1 MKDLIGSSNVGGPLS
16 VPPGLC
22 RLPELANNL
31 WWSWT
36 PCTRA
41 LFEQLDQTLWRLTH
55 HNPVKQ
61 LQSVQADHLVSLSR
75 DVLFVRQYQAAVKA
89 HDDYMMEPHH
99 WFGASFP
106 EAQHKIIAYF
116 SAEFGLHQS
125 LPVYSGGLGILAGD
139 HLKEASDLGVPL
151 VGVGFKY
158 NQAYFRQIINS
169 EGWQEA
175 IYESFD
181 QTATPIQ
188 PALTP
193 TGVQARIQVP
203 LGFRVVTCVIWQVQV
218 GRVTLYLLDTDTP
231 ENSPANRELSARLYG
246 GDQTIR
252 LSQEILLGIGG
263 IRALRAVGIHP
274 AIWHINE
281 GHPAFLVFER
291 LRELVQEGLSVPKA
305 VGQIRSTTAF
315 TTHTPVPAGHD
326 VFPSNLLESHFSGFW
341 KELGLTFDDFL
352 ALGKHPDYSAHKFHM
367 TALAMRLAGSINGVS
382 KEHGRVSRRMFAKLW
397 PGVSEDCVP
406 IQSITNGIHVPTW
419 IAPELDHLYNKY
431 LGPRWR
437 DRSDDQALWPRVLD
451 IPDHELWEVRQF
463 LKEKLLNFIR
473 QRVRSRWMHGWLE
486 ATQVLASGALCDPYP
501 LTIGFCR
508 RFATYKRATLIFRN
522 IDRLRRILLDQWKPV
537 QIIFAGK
544 AHPAD
549 HPGRHLI
556 HDVYQYA
563 KDHGFGGRIAFVE
576 DYDMHVSKF
585 LVQGVDVWLN
595 NPRPPLEA
603 SGTSGQKAAL
613 NGVLN
618 ISTLDGWWKEGYDGA
633 NGWAIPLQPE
643 SLSEEEQD
651 NVEAEALYT
660 LLENEVIPL
669 FYSRDADG
677 IPHGWIKMMKHSI
690 HTLAPCFNS
699 KRMVKEYVREAYETF
714 LCQGKS

>member
-1 MKDLIGSSNVGGPLS
+1 
-16 VPPGLC
+16 
-22 RLPELANNL
+22 
-31 WWSWT
+31 
-36 PCTRA
+36 
-41 LFEQLDQTLWRLTH
+41 LTH

-61 LQSVQADHLVSLSR
+61 LQSVQPDHLKAMSR
-75 DVLFVRQYQAAVKA
+75 NVLFVRQYHAAVKA
-89 HDDYMMEPHH
+89 HDDYMMDMSH
-99 WFGASFP
+99 WFGTSFP
-106 EAQHKIIAYF
+106 HAQHKVIAYF

-125 LPVYSGGLGILAGD
+125 LPVYSGGLGVLAGD
-139 HLKEASDLGVPL
+139 HLKEASDLGIPL
-151 VGVGFKY
+151 VAVGFKY
-158 NQAYFRQIINS
+158 NQAYFRQFINS

-188 PALTP
+188 PALTS

-203 LGFRVVTCVIWQVQV
+203 LGSRMVTCVIWHVQV

-231 ENSPANRELSARLYG
+231 ENALADRELSARLYG

-263 IRALRAVGIHP
+263 VRALRAVGINP
-274 AIWHINE
+274 AVWHINE
-281 GHPAFLVFER
+281 GHPAFLLLER
-291 LRELVQEGLSVPKA
+291 LRELAQEGLGLPKA
-305 VGQIRSTTAF
+305 IQQIRSTTAF

-326 VFPSNLLESHFSGFW
+326 VFPSSSMESHFSGFW

-352 ALGKHPDYSAHKFHM
+352 ALGKHPDYSSHEFHM

-397 PGVSEDCVP
+397 PGVSEDHVP

-419 IAPELDHLYNKY
+419 IAPEMDHLYNKY
-431 LGPRWR
+431 LGPQWG
-437 DRSDDQALWPRVLD
+437 DRSDDPALWPRVLE

-473 QRVRSRWMHGWLE
+473 QRVRSRWMQGWLE
-486 ATQVLASGALCDPYP
+486 ASQVLASGALCEPYP

-508 RFATYKRATLIFRN
+508 RFATYKRATLMFRN
-522 IDRLRRILLDQWKPV
+522 IDRLRRILLDQGRPV
-537 QIIFAGK
+537 QFIFAGK

-556 HDVYQYA
+556 HEVYQYA
-563 KDHGFGGRIAFVE
+563 KDHNLGGRIVFVE

-585 LVQGVDVWLN
+585 LVHGVDIWLN

-633 NGWAIPLQPE
+633 NGWAIPLPPE

-690 HTLAPCFNS
+690 NTISPYFSA
-699 KRMVKEYVREAYETF
+699 KRMVKEYVKEAYGPF
-714 LCQGKS
+714 LCGKIS